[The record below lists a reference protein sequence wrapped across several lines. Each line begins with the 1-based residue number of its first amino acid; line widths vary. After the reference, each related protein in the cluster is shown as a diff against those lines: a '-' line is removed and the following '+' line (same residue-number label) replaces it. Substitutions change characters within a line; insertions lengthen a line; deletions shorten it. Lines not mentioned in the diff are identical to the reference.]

1 MRVLSY
7 NPGDDY
13 FFVDA
18 TWDEFRKL
26 AGKYKIYTG
35 GAGVEAVIENYKLF
49 QEDQEELTTD
59 SWSYR
64 QFIMDL
70 YGIDYMP
77 DVCFITSRD
86 LSDIAIELYDFPFGH
101 MWNGESPWEKIES
114 VVIRDLTDLE
124 VLVCRGNEPAGDNM
138 PILDDYY
145 EKSVPDPECR
155 ANSSDEETIT
165 ESGGLNIAILVKQA
179 VENTAKY
186 RGPYNTLWSRKE
198 LTAQKVGAFCEYYA
212 KMTLISYGINIYTS
226 EIDDHGI
233 DFVAEGQ
240 DGLLKFQVKGIRG
253 TSQYVFMPREYFNI
267 EDDTMFLL
275 LMLLIDYEHPDMYII
290 PTSAWR
296 QKNRVFVSHDFIG
309 KKSKPDHGVNVSMKN
324 MPALEKYRIE
334 NMLSLF

>member
-101 MWNGESPWEKIES
+101 MWNGESK
-114 VVIRDLTDLE
+114 
-124 VLVCRGNEPAGDNM
+124 
-138 PILDDYY
+138 
-145 EKSVPDPECR
+145 
-155 ANSSDEETIT
+155 
-165 ESGGLNIAILVKQA
+165 
-179 VENTAKY
+179 
-186 RGPYNTLWSRKE
+186 
-198 LTAQKVGAFCEYYA
+198 
-212 KMTLISYGINIYTS
+212 
-226 EIDDHGI
+226 
-233 DFVAEGQ
+233 
-240 DGLLKFQVKGIRG
+240 
-253 TSQYVFMPREYFNI
+253 
-267 EDDTMFLL
+267 
-275 LMLLIDYEHPDMYII
+275 
-290 PTSAWR
+290 
-296 QKNRVFVSHDFIG
+296 
-309 KKSKPDHGVNVSMKN
+309 
-324 MPALEKYRIE
+324 
-334 NMLSLF
+334 